1 MAFINGVG
9 VSRLA
14 FITGIVDGLIARIGL
29 SLLFGISLGMGIGG
43 FWLGSAIAGCTFMIV
58 GLIYYA
64 MGTWRKRKPLATAE

>member
-1 MAFINGVG
+1 
-9 VSRLA
+9 
-14 FITGIVDGLIARIGL
+14 
-29 SLLFGISLGMGIGG
+29 MGIGG